1 MMVSSVQKNSCK
13 RPKSC
18 ADAAL
23 KDTGRTGPDL
33 TTVNLRVPF
42 PAPVLAFLEEEA
54 RKDSEDVKIWH
65 VVTVLNAIKG
75 RYEDLHRNSP
85 DREMVEKYGHLLHLL
100 TEQGKLLLGRNPL
113 LELAT
118 RQQENHHG
126 VPLQER
132 GCQNAGTVMVELA
145 VPLPVPVLE
154 ELEQQAREEGYD
166 FEFDLVISLL
176 HDWKGIFS
184 LDIPSDDS
192 NDRYRELYT
201 LLDEFV
207 FNLMREEIQKRG
219 DLDAGNQTGK
229 KC

>member
-1 MMVSSVQKNSCK
+1 GLEL
-13 RPKSC
+13 
-18 ADAAL
+18 A
-23 KDTGRTGPDL
+23 
-33 TTVNLRVPF
+33 TVNLRVPF

-54 RKDSEDVKIWH
+54 RKDSEDVKSWH
-65 VVTVLNAIKG
+65 VITVLNTIKG
-75 RYEDLHRNSP
+75 RYEDWHRNSP
-85 DREMVEKYGHLLHLL
+85 DRGMVKKYGHLLDLL
-100 TEQGKLLLGRNPL
+100 TEQGKLLLGRDWA

-126 VPLQER
+126 APLQEHA
-132 GCQNAGTVMVELA
+132 CQNAETVTVELA

-154 ELEQQAREEGYD
+154 DLKQQALEEGYD

-184 LDIPSDDS
+184 LDIPSGDS
-192 NDRYRELYT
+192 NDRYRGLST

-207 FNLMREEIQKRG
+207 FNLMLEEIQKRG